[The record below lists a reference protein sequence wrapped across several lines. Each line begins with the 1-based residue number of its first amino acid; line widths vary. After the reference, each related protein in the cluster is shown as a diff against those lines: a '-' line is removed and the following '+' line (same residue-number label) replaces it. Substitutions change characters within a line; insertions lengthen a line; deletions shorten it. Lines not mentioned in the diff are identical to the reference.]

1 MNQNI
6 FQEFQEKKAR
16 LIEIAAQ
23 AKVNGWIDE
32 AREKQIVDKINN
44 DTLTIGVIGQMK
56 CGKSTF
62 LNAFVFGDT
71 VLPAATTPM
80 TAALSIITYGP
91 DKKIEVEFYT
101 PDEWTEQKMQ
111 ASRNLDDVRGNEIE
125 ESKIKAAKELVNK
138 AGNIPGD
145 INSYLGKTYE
155 DSFNNLIKYVGADG
169 PFVSITKSVKLYYP
183 HEYLKGVE
191 IVDTPGFN
199 DPIVSREER
208 TKEFLHNADVVLLML
223 YAGRAFDTTDRT
235 ILFKNVRECGIGK
248 ILIGVNKYDI
258 PYGNGETEQCIISTV
273 KSQIEQACKSSGDET
288 MVTLV
293 REQDPILLSAEMALM
308 AQLPM
313 NRVNKEFETSWERAC
328 TNFEISSQAQMEEKS
343 HIEDL
348 RNAVKNVI
356 QRDKIE
362 ILLIKPY
369 NAIRGAALSKKEE
382 LETEFQQVQMLVN
395 NLQLPDEEL
404 QERSTKIQKAIRK
417 LDRKLDS
424 LDDDIDLSYSYLIR
438 KGKYELEDE
447 VDTACRNLDK
457 YIDDLGRM
465 SMGED
470 FAIKYRSTIT
480 TLVDRTLKRSIDRIA
495 EEAKHKLK
503 SCVREFC
510 EETEDILLKYIED
523 FDVRDYIKKVSFL
536 INHAI
541 DGIDIW
547 DSSGNEDEE
556 TPNTMANFFKEFRDI
571 LLAPFYAYCRIW
583 NKIGNLIF
591 GNGDIKRDL
600 HQEVENARSSFNC
613 ELFIEGLI
621 SRKDYI
627 INLVREKIMTD
638 LLYPLQKQ
646 HDDILGNIKNKESD
660 LASAIA
666 HQKELEIKLCEFN
679 DAMNRTFQG

>member
-23 AKVNGWIDE
+23 ARVNGWIDE

-71 VLPAATTPM
+71 ILPAATTPM

-125 ESKIKAAKELVNK
+125 ESKIKAAKELVTK

-145 INSYLGKTYE
+145 INSYLGKTHE
-155 DSFNNLIKYVGADG
+155 DSFDNLIKYVGADG

-208 TKEFLHNADVVLLML
+208 TKEFLHHADVVLLML

-273 KSQIEQACKSSGDET
+273 KSQIEKACKSSGDET
-288 MVTLV
+288 MVTLAK
-293 REQDPILLSAEMALM
+293 EQNPILLSAEMALM

-313 NRVNKEFETSWERAC
+313 NRVIKEFETSWKRAC
-328 TNFEISSQAQMEEKS
+328 TNFEISSQAQMAEKS

-348 RNAVKNVI
+348 GNAVKEVI

-362 ILLIKPY
+362 ILLTKPY
-369 NAIRGAALSKKEE
+369 NAIRGAALSKKEK
-382 LETEFQQVQMLVN
+382 LETELQQVQMLVN

-424 LDDDIDLSYSYLIR
+424 LGGDIDLSYSGLIR
-438 KGKYELEDE
+438 KGKCELEDE
-447 VDTACRNLDK
+447 VDTACRKLDT
-457 YIDDLGRM
+457 YIDSLGRM
-465 SMGED
+465 AEEED
-470 FAIKYRSTIT
+470 FDSKFRSTIT
-480 TLVDRTLKRSIDRIA
+480 TLVDRTLKRGVDRIA
-495 EEAKHKLK
+495 GEAKQKLN

-523 FDVRDYIKKVSFL
+523 FNVRDYIKRLSFL
-536 INHAI
+536 INHDI
-541 DGIDIW
+541 DEIDIW
-547 DSSGNEDEE
+547 GSRGNEGEE
-556 TPNTMANFFKEFRDI
+556 KPDTEANFFEKTRDI
-571 LLAPFYAYCRIW
+571 LLSPIYAYSYFCT
-583 NKIGNLIF
+583 KIGQAIL
-591 GNGDIKRDL
+591 GNDDVKRKL
-600 HQEVENARSSFNC
+600 HLKVADARSSFDC
-613 ELFIEGLI
+613 ELFVVGLI
-621 SRKDYI
+621 REKDRI

-679 DAMNRTFQG
+679 DAMNRIFPI